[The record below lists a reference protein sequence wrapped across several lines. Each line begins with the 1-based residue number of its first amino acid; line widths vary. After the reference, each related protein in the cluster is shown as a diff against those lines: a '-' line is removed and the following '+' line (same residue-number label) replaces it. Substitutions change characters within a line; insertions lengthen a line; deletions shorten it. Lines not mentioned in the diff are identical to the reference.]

1 LLVREDG
8 DAWRAFMCTN
18 LSATAKEILEAVSDR
33 SAIEQNFHDLK
44 EIEGVGQQQVR
55 NFCVTGRL
63 KYHQYGRVQNQ
74 PVNFPFSYI
83 VLS

>member
-1 LLVREDG
+1 
-8 DAWRAFMCTN
+8 MQ
-18 LSATAKEILEAVSDR
+18 SATIKYNWYNTHFSQFSCINHVALQIVL
-33 SAIEQNFHDLK
+33 NF
-44 EIEGVGQQQVR
+44 
-55 NFCVTGRL
+55 VTGRL